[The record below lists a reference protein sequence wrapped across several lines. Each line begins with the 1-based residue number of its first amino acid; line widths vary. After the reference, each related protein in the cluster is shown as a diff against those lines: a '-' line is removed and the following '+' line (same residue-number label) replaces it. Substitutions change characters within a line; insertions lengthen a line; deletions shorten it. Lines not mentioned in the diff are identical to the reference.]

1 MIVVEVKR
9 VSARGRQYDK
19 LLGTAV
25 ISNVGTT
32 EDGQRADYDVRVG
45 RKTDAHSTALVYSR
59 PLRMSMVHKHPR
71 LAQNVWRLVLKALSA
86 AFPEQKVVLPDPEA
100 PEHDPEFKDAN
111 V

>member
-1 MIVVEVKR
+1 MIVVEVKL

-32 EDGQRADYDVRVG
+32 EDGRHADYDVRVG
-45 RKTDAHSTALVYSR
+45 RKTDARSTALVYSR
-59 PLRMSMVHKHPR
+59 PLRMGMVHRHPR

-86 AFPEQKVVLPDPEA
+86 AFPEQKVVRPDPEA
-100 PEHDPEFKDAN
+100 PEHDPDYHN
-111 V
+111 GN